1 MRNITFFKNKINKNN
16 NSLKFNGQKGDIIL
30 GEYLSIDR
38 DGIHQYKFSGFCVAI
53 LKNSTMQH
61 ILLHQKSI
69 NAKIE
74 YCINISSPLIYLIKI
89 IGKQKM
95 FSKNRSY
102 KNF

>member
-1 MRNITFFKNKINKNN
+1 MRHINFFKKKINKNN
-16 NSLKFNGQKGDIIL
+16 ISLKFNGQKGDIVL

-38 DGIHQYKFSGFCVAI
+38 DGIHQYKFSGFCAAI
-53 LKNSTMQH
+53 LKGSTMQH

-69 NAKIE
+69 NSKIE

-95 FSKNRSY
+95 FSKNQ
-102 KNF
+102 NF